1 MAYYLFKITLPSR
14 YLSKCCLSNK
24 SSNVSK
30 LLSTI
35 IVDMHTLVTY
45 FRKILEICKHF
56 AGNHV
61 MTSLVLWGKR
71 DHLNLKCQKL
81 AIFSGNTK
89 KNIHFRWL

>member
-24 SSNVSK
+24 SSSVSK

-35 IVDMHTLVTY
+35 IVDMYAYLKD
-45 FRKILEICKHF
+45 FSEICNEGEHF